1 LSTVKSRLKIENTE
15 DFFEELN
22 HKDQAVIDEALEQLE
37 NGKFISHDSVRE
49 EIKNRFNFSFD
60 FIYPLFT
67 SGKAGTNRT
76 ARIYARGIWTF
87 QNKRDFLSI

>member
-1 LSTVKSRLKIENTE
+1 MENSSPTIPFEKKLKI
-15 DFFEELN
+15 
-22 HKDQAVIDEALEQLE
+22 VSI
-37 NGKFISHDSVRE
+37 
-49 EIKNRFNFSFD
+49 FSFD